1 MATMQRFF
9 VTGTDTEIG
18 KTRITAG
25 LLEKAGQLGLQSLGI
40 KPVAS
45 GSEITKEGLRNEDAL
60 AHQQASTYSCDY
72 DVINP
77 FCFAPAIAPHIVA
90 EQENVVLTVDSI
102 NEALKSALL
111 QSADFVL
118 IEGAGGWH
126 TPLNQTECYSD
137 WVKSAN
143 LPVILVVGVKLGA
156 INHALLTQESIQK
169 EGLRL
174 AGWVANCVDPDMPYQ
189 TENIEY
195 LKTHMQAPCLG
206 IVPFLAGDVSA
217 ADYLSL
223 PSLK

>member
-25 LLEKAGQLGLQSLGI
+25 LLEKAGQLGLESLGI

-45 GSEITKEGLRNEDAL
+45 GSEMTKEGLRNEDAL
-60 AHQQASTYSCDY
+60 AHQRASTYPCDY
-72 DVINP
+72 AVINP

-90 EQENVVLTVDSI
+90 EQESVELTVDSI
-102 NEALKSALL
+102 NEALKPALA
-111 QSADFVL
+111 QSAEFIL

-126 TPLNQTECYSD
+126 TPLNQQECYSD
-137 WVKSAN
+137 WVKSAD

-169 EGLRL
+169 AGLRL
-174 AGWVANCVDPDMPYQ
+174 AGWVANCVDSDMPYQ
-189 TENIEY
+189 VENIEY
-195 LKTHMQAPCLG
+195 LKAHMQAPCLG
-206 IVPFLAGDVSA
+206 VVPFLAEGDSA

>member
-45 GSEITKEGLRNEDAL
+45 GSEMTKQGLRNEDAL
-60 AHQQASTYSCDY
+60 EHQRTSTYSCDY
-72 DVINP
+72 AVINP

-90 EQENVVLTVDSI
+90 EQENVALTVNSI
-102 NEALKSALL
+102 NEALKPALS
-111 QSADFVL
+111 QSADFIL

-126 TPLNQTECYSD
+126 TPLNQQECYSD
-137 WVKSAN
+137 WVRSAD

-169 EGLRL
+169 AGLRL
-174 AGWVANCVDPDMPYQ
+174 AGWVANCVDPNMPYQ
-189 TENIEY
+189 AENIEY
-195 LKTHMQAPCLG
+195 LKEHMQAPCLG
-206 IVPFLAGDVSA
+206 VVPFLAEGDSA
-217 ADYLSL
+217 SSYLSL

>member
-1 MATMQRFF
+1 MATIQRFF
-9 VTGTDTEIG
+9 VTGIDTEIG

-45 GSEITKEGLRNEDAL
+45 GSEMTKEGLRNEDAL
-60 AHQQASTYSCDY
+60 AHQKASTYPCDY

-90 EQENVVLTVDSI
+90 EQENIELTVATI
-102 NEALKSALL
+102 NEALKPALS
-111 QSADFVL
+111 QSAEFVL

-126 TPLNQTECYSD
+126 TPLNQQECYSD
-137 WVKSAN
+137 WVKLAK

-169 EGLRL
+169 AGLRL
-174 AGWVANCVDPDMPYQ
+174 AGWVANCVDRDMPFQ
-189 TENIEY
+189 QENIEY

-206 IVPFLAGDVSA
+206 VVPFLANGASA
-217 ADYLSL
+217 AGYLSL
-223 PSLK
+223 SQLK

>member
-1 MATMQRFF
+1 MAMMQRFF

-45 GSEITKEGLRNEDAL
+45 GSETTKDGLRNEDAL
-60 AHQQASTYSCDY
+60 AHQKASTYPCDY

-90 EQENVVLTVDSI
+90 EEENVELTVDSI
-102 NEALKSALL
+102 NEALKPALS

-126 TPLNQTECYSD
+126 TPLNQHECYSD
-137 WVKSAN
+137 WVKSAE

-156 INHALLTQESIQK
+156 INHALLTQESIK
-169 EGLRL
+169 NSGLQL
-174 AGWVANCVDPDMPYQ
+174 AGWVANCVDPNMPFQ
-189 TENIEY
+189 QENIEY
-195 LKTHMQAPCLG
+195 LKAHMQAPCLG
-206 IVPFLAGDVSA
+206 VVPFLAEGDSA
-217 ADYLSL
+217 SAHLSL
-223 PSLK
+223 PTE

>member
-18 KTRITAG
+18 KTRITVG

-45 GSEITKEGLRNEDAL
+45 GSEITKDGLRNEDAL

-72 DVINP
+72 AVINP

-90 EQENVVLTVDSI
+90 EQENVELTVNSI
-102 NEALKSALL
+102 NEALKPALA
-111 QSADFVL
+111 QSAEFVL

-126 TPLNQTECYSD
+126 TPLNQKECYSD
-137 WVKSAN
+137 WVKSAD

-156 INHALLTQESIQK
+156 INHALLTQESIK
-169 EGLRL
+169 NSGLRL
-174 AGWVANCVDPDMPYQ
+174 AGWVANCVDPNMPYQ
-189 TENIEY
+189 AENIEY
-195 LKTHMQAPCLG
+195 LKAHINAPCLG
-206 IVPFLAGDVSA
+206 VVPFLASNASA

>member
-18 KTRITAG
+18 KTRITVG
-25 LLEKAGQLGLQSLGI
+25 LLEKAGQLGLLSLGI

-45 GSEITKEGLRNEDAL
+45 GSEITKDGLINEDAL
-60 AHQQASTYSCDY
+60 AHQKASTYVCDY

-90 EQENVVLTVDSI
+90 EQENVELTVATI
-102 NEALKSALL
+102 NEALKPALSESAE
-111 QSADFVL
+111 FVL

-137 WVKSAN
+137 WVKSAQ

-156 INHALLTQESIQK
+156 INHALLTQESIK
-169 EGLRL
+169 NSGLRL
-174 AGWVANCVDPDMPYQ
+174 AGWVANCMDSNMPFQ
-189 TENIEY
+189 KENIEY
-195 LKTHMQAPCLG
+195 LKAHMQAPCLG
-206 IVPFLAGDVSA
+206 VVPFLAENTSA

-223 PSLK
+223 PPLK

>member
-18 KTRITAG
+18 KTRITVG

-45 GSEITKEGLRNEDAL
+45 GSEITKDGLRNEDAL
-60 AHQQASTYSCDY
+60 AHQKVSTYPCDY
-72 DVINP
+72 AVINP
-77 FCFAPAIAPHIVA
+77 FCFALAIAPHIVA
-90 EQENVVLTVDSI
+90 EQENVELTVKSI
-102 NEALKSALL
+102 NEALKPALS
-111 QSADFVL
+111 QTAEFIL

-126 TPLNQTECYSD
+126 TPLNQQECYSD
-137 WVKSAN
+137 WVKLVE

-156 INHALLTQESIQK
+156 INHALLTQEAIKSS
-169 EGLRL
+169 GLRL
-174 AGWVANCVDPDMPYQ
+174 AGWVANCVDPNMPYQ
-189 TENIEY
+189 AENIEY
-195 LKTHMQAPCLG
+195 LKAHMQAPCLG
-206 IVPFLAGDVSA
+206 VIPFLANDASA

>member
-18 KTRITAG
+18 KTRITVG

-45 GSEITKEGLRNEDAL
+45 GSEMIKEGLRNEDAV
-60 AHQQASTYSCDY
+60 AHQKASTYSCDY
-72 DVINP
+72 AVINP

-90 EQENVVLTVDSI
+90 EQENVKLTVDSI
-102 NEALKSALL
+102 NEELKPALS
-111 QSADFVL
+111 QSAEFVL

-126 TPLNQTECYSD
+126 TPLNQHECYSD
-137 WVKSAN
+137 WVKSAD

-156 INHALLTQESIQK
+156 INHALLTQESILK
-169 EGLRL
+169 SGLRL
-174 AGWVANCVDPDMPYQ
+174 AGWVANCVDLDMPYQ
-189 TENIEY
+189 AENIEY
-195 LKTHMQAPCLG
+195 LKVHMNAPCLG
-206 IVPFLAGDVSA
+206 VVPFLADNVSA

-223 PSLK
+223 PSFK